1 MGDHL
6 PELRPELHIEN
17 LRVSLGARR
26 VIDGLSLPPLH
37 AGAVTV
43 LAGPN
48 AAGKSTLLRAMAQ
61 LIPYQGRLTL
71 FGKHI
76 GGQDR
81 AGQTLMGHTLMGQ
94 KREGQDLARLT
105 RPARAAAIGF
115 MPQNLHSTTTLSVL
129 ESLLAAL
136 HAGGSGTARHS
147 APGGGSP
154 GGWGAE
160 HALATLARLG
170 IADLALSPLGA
181 LSGGQRQA
189 VGLAQA
195 IIRDPQLLLLDEPTS
210 ALDLARQYQLMAE
223 ARRLAQ
229 EGRIVVAVLH
239 DLALAAQ
246 WADRIILMTG
256 GQIAA
261 DGPPRE
267 VLRPETLSRVY
278 GIAARVEHCSAG
290 RLMVMVDGVA

>member
-1 MGDHL
+1 MTVL
-6 PELRPELHIEN
+6 RAVLRPELHIEN
-17 LRVSLGARR
+17 LRVSLGARQ
-26 VIDGLSLPPLH
+26 VIDGLSLPPLR

-71 FGKHI
+71 FGTEAAGHDHVDTDPEGPERI
-76 GGQDR
+76 GQER
-81 AGQTLMGHTLMGQ
+81 I
-94 KREGQDLARLT
+94 GQDLARLP

-136 HAGGSGTARHS
+136 HAGGGGMARHG
-147 APGGGSP
+147 APGGP
-154 GGWGAE
+154 GGRGAE

-170 IADLALSPLGA
+170 IADLALAPLGA

-210 ALDLARQYQLMAE
+210 ALDLARQYQLMSE

-256 GQIAA
+256 GRIAA

-267 VLRPETLSRVY
+267 VLQPEILSHVY
-278 GIAARVEHCSAG
+278 GIAARVEQCSAG

>member
-1 MGDHL
+1 MAVLL
-6 PELRPELHIEN
+6 PELRPELRIED

-26 VIDGLSLPPLH
+26 VIDGLSLPPLQ

-48 AAGKSTLLRAMAQ
+48 AAGKSTLLRALAQ

-71 FGKHI
+71 YGKETA
-76 GGQDR
+76 GQDR
-81 AGQTLMGHTLMGQ
+81 VGQD
-94 KREGQDLARLT
+94 RVGQDLARLP

-136 HAGGSGTARHS
+136 HAGGSGIARQGRQS
-147 APGGGSP
+147 APGGR
-154 GGWGAE
+154 GAD

-170 IADLALSPLGA
+170 IADLALAPLGA

-210 ALDLARQYQLMAE
+210 ALDLARQYQLMSE

-261 DGPPRE
+261 DGPPLS
-267 VLRPETLSRVY
+267 VLQPETLSRVY

>member
-1 MGDHL
+1 MTV
-6 PELRPELHIEN
+6 LRPELHIEN
-17 LRVSLGARR
+17 LSVSLGARQ
-26 VIDGLSLPPLH
+26 VIDGLSLPPLR

-71 FGKHI
+71 FGTEAAVHDHVDTEPEGPERI
-76 GGQDR
+76 
-81 AGQTLMGHTLMGQ
+81 
-94 KREGQDLARLT
+94 GQDLARLP

-136 HAGGSGTARHS
+136 HAGGSGSFLLGKEGAGPAGR
-147 APGGGSP
+147 
-154 GGWGAE
+154 GAE

-170 IADLALSPLGA
+170 IADLALAPLGA

-210 ALDLARQYQLMAE
+210 ALDLARQYQLMSE

-246 WADRIILMTG
+246 WADRIILMTA

-267 VLRPETLSRVY
+267 VLQPEILGRVY
-278 GIAARVEHCSAG
+278 GISARVECCSAG
-290 RLMVMVDGVA
+290 RMMVMVDGVA

>member
-1 MGDHL
+1 MTVLL
-6 PELRPELHIEN
+6 PELRPELRIED

-26 VIDGLSLPPLH
+26 VIDGLSLPPLQ

-48 AAGKSTLLRAMAQ
+48 AAGKSTLLRALAQ

-71 FGKHI
+71 YGKETA
-76 GGQDR
+76 GQDR
-81 AGQTLMGHTLMGQ
+81 VGQD
-94 KREGQDLARLT
+94 RVGQDLARLP

-136 HAGGSGTARHS
+136 HAGGSGIARQGRQS
-147 APGGGSP
+147 APGGR
-154 GGWGAE
+154 GAD

-170 IADLALSPLGA
+170 IADLALAPLGA

-210 ALDLARQYQLMAE
+210 ALDLARQYQLMSE

-246 WADRIILMTG
+246 WADRIILMAD

-261 DGPPRE
+261 DGPPLN
-267 VLRPETLSRVY
+267 VLQPETLSRVY